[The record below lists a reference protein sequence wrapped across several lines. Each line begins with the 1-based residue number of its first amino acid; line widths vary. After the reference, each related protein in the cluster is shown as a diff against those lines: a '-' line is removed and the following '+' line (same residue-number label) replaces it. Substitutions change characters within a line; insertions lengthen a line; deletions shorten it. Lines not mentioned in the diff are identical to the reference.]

1 MSLSEEDRKI
11 LVRLQ
16 MEKARTF
23 LAQAD
28 EMYRQKYW
36 DIASNRYYYACFHA
50 VQALLI
56 HNGLSV
62 RTHDGLI
69 TAFGLHFVKTGKVE
83 SRLGAFLS
91 RMEQLREKGDYIANS
106 PFLNI
111 RRSSGAVPFVR
122 NCAPIDAQEKF
133 GGTLGTFQQNFRS
146 GKMEKM
152 GQMCA
157 ERYKKKARITRINT
171 DFIPHC
177 V

>member
-1 MSLSEEDRKI
+1 MSLSEEDRQI

-23 LAQAD
+23 LSQAD

-56 HNGLSV
+56 NNGLSV

-69 TAFGLHFVKTGKVE
+69 TAFGLHFVKTGKVD

-91 RMEQLREKGDYIANS
+91 RMEQLREKGD
-106 PFLNI
+106 F
-111 RRSSGAVPFVR
+111 
-122 NCAPIDAQEKF
+122 NCIYTVSEDEISTMAEPAKELIEKIEEL
-133 GGTLGTFQQNFRS
+133 LG
-146 GKMEKM
+146 
-152 GQMCA
+152 
-157 ERYKKKARITRINT
+157 
-171 DFIPHC
+171 
-177 V
+177 

>member
-1 MSLSEEDRKI
+1 MSLSEEDREI

-91 RMEQLREKGDYIANS
+91 RMEQLREKGDY
-106 PFLNI
+106 
-111 RRSSGAVPFVR
+111 
-122 NCAPIDAQEKF
+122 NCIYTVSEDEISTMAEPAKELIEKIEKL
-133 GGTLGTFQQNFRS
+133 LG
-146 GKMEKM
+146 
-152 GQMCA
+152 
-157 ERYKKKARITRINT
+157 
-171 DFIPHC
+171 
-177 V
+177 

>member
-1 MSLSEEDRKI
+1 MTLPF
-11 LVRLQ
+11 LNRLKKRGLKRLPIE
-16 MEKARTF
+16 EKARTF

-91 RMEQLREKGDYIANS
+91 RMEQLREKGDY
-106 PFLNI
+106 
-111 RRSSGAVPFVR
+111 
-122 NCAPIDAQEKF
+122 NCIYTVSEDEISTMAEPAKELIEKIEKL
-133 GGTLGTFQQNFRS
+133 LG
-146 GKMEKM
+146 
-152 GQMCA
+152 
-157 ERYKKKARITRINT
+157 
-171 DFIPHC
+171 
-177 V
+177 